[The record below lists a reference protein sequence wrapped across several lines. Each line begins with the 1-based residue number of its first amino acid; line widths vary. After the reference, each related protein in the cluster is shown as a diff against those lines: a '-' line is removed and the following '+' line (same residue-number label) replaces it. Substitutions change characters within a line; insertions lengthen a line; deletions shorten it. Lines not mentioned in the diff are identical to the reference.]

1 MLKVTEGAAEGGG
14 VCLQRG
20 LEPQPVWSR
29 LLSQ

>member
-1 MLKVTEGAAEGGG
+1 MLKVTEGAAEG
-14 VCLQRG
+14 VRLQRG